1 MQAVQLAAC
10 SSKQR
15 LPPQLKPT
23 DMRQMLP
30 LHPANH
36 RVPAASWQPAAAH
49 VNGLLLAIGL
59 NHSHTQQRSLQRH
72 PHSNTWNTMGAARP
86 HLKSCAK
93 PPKAA
98 RTDSKAT
105 RERKKERYP
114 PCVAAP
120 APALYVTPHPDNCW
134 IAPLAATRMVVI
146 LCRNPPHP
154 SRPPPFVSLLLC

>member
-1 MQAVQLAAC
+1 MQAVQLPAC

-49 VNGLLLAIGL
+49 VNGLLLAIAL

-72 PHSNTWNTMGAARP
+72 PHSNTWITTGAARP

-105 RERKKERYP
+105 RERKKDIRHALLRQHQHCMSHPILTTAGSPHLLP
-114 PCVAAP
+114 PAW
-120 APALYVTPHPDNCW
+120 L
-134 IAPLAATRMVVI
+134 
-146 LCRNPPHP
+146 
-154 SRPPPFVSLLLC
+154 